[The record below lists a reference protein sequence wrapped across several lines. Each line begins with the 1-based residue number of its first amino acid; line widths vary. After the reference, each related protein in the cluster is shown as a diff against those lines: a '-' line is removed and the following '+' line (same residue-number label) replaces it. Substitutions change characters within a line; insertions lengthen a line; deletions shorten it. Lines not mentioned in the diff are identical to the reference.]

1 MNVENYK
8 VSLVSKPVPKFKIVD
23 NGQKIL
29 SKDNIE
35 ELIVEPIQK
44 GEKVANNGNYAL
56 LTPEQ
61 FSNMTDDELKD
72 WYKKNKS
79 KAKN

>member
-1 MNVENYK
+1 LNIENYK

-23 NGQKIL
+23 NGQRIL

-35 ELIVEPIQK
+35 ELIVEPVQK

-79 KAKN
+79 RAKN